1 MSQTGLEHM
10 TVHQLQNGSSAIGA
24 EAARLFRCL
33 GDSTRLSLMLL
44 IQEQGE
50 LCVCELT
57 EALQLSQPKISRHL
71 AQLRQCGLVEDRRQG
86 QWVFYQL
93 SEGLPAWMGRV
104 LAATAAGQ
112 ASMIEPAIERLEIMQ
127 NRPERCC

>member
-1 MSQTGLEHM
+1 M
-10 TVHQLQNGSSAIGA
+10 TENQLQSDTPTFGT

-86 QWVFYQL
+86 QWVFYR
-93 SEGLPAWMGRV
+93 LPDSLPGWMGRV

-112 ASMIEPAIERLEIMQ
+112 ARMIEPAIQRLEVMQ

>member
-1 MSQTGLEHM
+1 M
-10 TVHQLQNGSSAIGA
+10 TEIQLQGDTPAIGI

-44 IQEQGE
+44 IQQQGE

-86 QWVFYQL
+86 QWVFYRL
-93 SEGLPAWMGRV
+93 PEGLPGWMGRV

-112 ASMIEPAIERLEIMQ
+112 ARMVEPALERLDAMQ